1 MKSLLS
7 IAFCFLFLENIAI
20 GQSYTI
26 SGYIQDKISGEFL
39 TSATCFEMTL
49 KKELSQI
56 HQDITVLL
64 CLKVRSRLKSRM

>member
-1 MKSLLS
+1 MRNFLL
-7 IAFCFLFLENIAI
+7 IGFCLLLLEYSAT

-49 KKELSQI
+49 KKGVISNSSGYYS
-56 HQDITVLL
+56 ITLP
-64 CLKVRSRLKSRM
+64 KGEISIF